1 MRITTRMLNE
11 SARKAGVQANSHS
24 LLNYV
29 KANKN
34 TAAKTQ
40 ADNTLNKSK
49 RAAYEKQEKAAE
61 ELNARLQKLI
71 EEGKDNLFEKAES
84 SGDTGDIC
92 KEVEKIVDKY
102 NQLLSNMKNTSGV
115 LDNFY
120 KKSLTGLTEDNK
132 ELLKELGITVLKD
145 GTLKLDKNQ
154 LKGASL
160 DALKKA
166 FSKDGTIASKMAAIS
181 SGIASFAEANLQSA
195 SDSYLPNGNT
205 SSRYSPNKYDFWG

>member
-29 KANKN
+29 KANN
-34 TAAKTQ
+34 NAAKTQ
-40 ADNTLNKSK
+40 ADNTLNKTK
-49 RAAYEKQEKAAE
+49 RAAYEKQEKTAE
-61 ELNARLQKLI
+61 ALNAQLQKLI
-71 EEGKDNLFEKAES
+71 AEGKDNLFEKAES

-92 KEVEKIVDKY
+92 KEVEKTVDKY
-102 NQLLSNMKNTSGV
+102 NQLLSSMKNTTGI

-120 KKSLTGLTEDNK
+120 KKSLTGLMEDNK
-132 ELLKELGITVLKD
+132 DLLKELGITILKD

-160 DALKKA
+160 DSLKKA
-166 FSKDGTIASKMAAIS
+166 FSKDGTIASKMAATS
-181 SGIASFAEANLQSA
+181 SGIASLAEANLQSA
-195 SDSYLPNGNT
+195 SDSYLPSGNT
-205 SSRYSPNKYDFWG
+205 SSRYSSNKYDFWG